1 MTDWRVAGL
10 ENFGVFQPCITDGIF
25 DIPVIYPEK
34 LPALEWTGFNY
45 ARGTKGPQPE
55 KGVHF
60 FVDDYQFR
68 AVWENPVRYA
78 DVMRR
83 FGAALTPDF
92 STYADMPAILQI
104 WNHYRKHWLGAFWQ
118 SRGMVVIP
126 TISWSA
132 PESWE
137 WCFDG
142 EPRGGSVAISTVGVE
157 RDKKAFD
164 WFVAGYYEMITRL
177 QPEKILVYG
186 KRFDFMTE
194 DYLTVV
200 EPFFK
205 QMKERVNNGWQRG

>member
-1 MTDWRVAGL
+1 MTDWRLAGL
-10 ENFGVFQPCITDGIF
+10 ENFGVFQPHMTDGRF
-25 DIPVIYPEK
+25 GIPAILPEK
-34 LPALEWTGFNY
+34 LPDVRWTCFNY

-55 KGVHF
+55 SGVHF

-68 AVWENPVRYA
+68 AVWEQPERYA
-78 DVMRR
+78 GVLSR
-83 FGAALTPDF
+83 FGAVCTPDF
-92 STYADMPAILQI
+92 STYADMPEILQI

-126 TISWSA
+126 TISWST

-142 EPRGGSVAISTVGVE
+142 EPHGGAVAISTVGCE
-157 RDKKAFD
+157 RRKEDFD
-164 WFVAGYYEMITRL
+164 RFVSGYYEMLTRL
-177 QPEKILVYG
+177 QPSEVLVYG

-194 DYLTVV
+194 GNITVV

-205 QMKERVNNGWQRG
+205 QMKERVRNGRQR